1 MGQEVVDRL
10 HRLMWK
16 APQRIAIEIAEIWIC
31 DDESALEMSQSV
43 VLVEFESVFAV
54 SNLHKGKVRSPTV
67 ARNLVNIEEV
77 SKAFDIRP
85 LLTKVS
91 LGISEGERIGIVGR
105 NGAGKSTLM
114 RIITGEEAP
123 DAGRVTKSNS
133 TAIGYLA
140 QIDNADP
147 TATVG
152 DVVLGD
158 REKHEWAGDSRI
170 REIFTGLFGGF
181 DDHLFERTFG
191 NLSGGE
197 KRRVGLAK
205 LLIDDIQL
213 VLLDEPTNH
222 LDVEGVA
229 WLAEHLKRRTDL
241 AVLVVTHDRWF
252 LDEITE
258 RTWEVVQ
265 GKVEEYEGG
274 YSAFVLAKAE
284 RSRQSAATEA
294 RRNNLI
300 RKELAW
306 LRRGAPA
313 RTTKPKFRV
322 DAANELISAE
332 PAPRDG
338 SELLKFALNRLGKTV
353 LEAKDMQ
360 VKAGDKELLSHLTW
374 NIGPGDRIGI
384 VGINGAGKSTLMRV
398 LASELQPAAGKLT
411 TGITVKIAFLTQH
424 LDELDPTWRVLEAVE
439 KVAQYVELGK
449 GKTLSAS
456 QLCERLGFDRD
467 GQWTPVGDL
476 SGGERRR
483 LQLTRLLMDAPN
495 VLMLDE
501 PTNDFDIETLTELE
515 DLLDSYGGTLLVV
528 SHDRYFL
535 ERVCDRFV
543 GLLGDLQLR
552 DLPRGVDEYLE
563 LRHQQSTPTQ
573 NSGGKG
579 KSSSAAEERQ
589 LKKDLTRVERQI
601 EKGRAEV
608 ARLTAEQETFAM
620 DPTKLVEV
628 SEQLAK
634 VSAELVTREEEW
646 LSITM
651 ALEG

>member
-1 MGQEVVDRL
+1 
-10 HRLMWK
+10 
-16 APQRIAIEIAEIWIC
+16 
-31 DDESALEMSQSV
+31 
-43 VLVEFESVFAV
+43 
-54 SNLHKGKVRSPTV
+54 V

-85 LLTKVS
+85 LLVKVS

-114 RIITGEEAP
+114 KIITGQEPADE
-123 DAGRVTKSNS
+123 GRVTKSNS
-133 TAIGYLA
+133 TNIGFLA
-140 QIDNADP
+140 QIDKADP
-147 TATVG
+147 SATVG
-152 DVVLGD
+152 EVVLGD
-158 REKHEWAGDSRI
+158 REKHEWAGDARI
-170 REIFTGLFGGF
+170 REIFVGLFGGF
-181 DDHLFERTFG
+181 DDHLFERKFG

-205 LLIDDIQL
+205 LLIDDLQL
-213 VLLDEPTNH
+213 ILLDEPTNH

-229 WLAEHLKRRTDL
+229 WLASHLKSRKDL

-252 LDEITE
+252 LDEVTD

-265 GKVEEYEGG
+265 GSVEEYDGG
-274 YSAFVLAKAE
+274 YSSFVLAKAE
-284 RSRQSAATEA
+284 RSRQAAASEA

-322 DAANELISAE
+322 DAANELISTE

-353 LEAKDMQ
+353 LETKDMQ
-360 VKAGDKELLSHLTW
+360 VKAGEKELLSHLTW

-398 LASELQPAAGKLT
+398 LASQLPPAAGKLT

-439 KVAQYVELGK
+439 KVAQFVELGK

-515 DLLDSYGGTLLVV
+515 DLLDSFGGTLLVV

-563 LRHQQSTPTQ
+563 LRHASSLPVSTK
-573 NSGGKG
+573 SEGG
-579 KSSSAAEERQ
+579 KSSSAAEQRQ

-601 EKGRAEV
+601 EKGKAEV
-608 ARLTAEQETFAM
+608 IRITTELEAGGTDSGKLLALTEELQ
-620 DPTKLVEV
+620 
-628 SEQLAK
+628 K
-634 VSAELVTREEEW
+634 VSSDLHKREEEW
-646 LSITM
+646 LEITL
-651 ALEG
+651 ALEGQ